1 MKVPLSHWLSLHFT
15 HIVVHMVLPTE
26 ITSVNSVNQLIFVTE
41 TGFFVVG
48 TVFLNN
54 ILINFVLQRVN
65 AIIMIIITTL
75 FSTDNE

>member
-1 MKVPLSHWLSLHFT
+1 
-15 HIVVHMVLPTE
+15 MVLPTE
-26 ITSVNSVNQLIFVTE
+26 ITSVNSVYQLIFVTE